1 MSTHDALHD
10 DLQTPDETSQVI
22 KLHCASAAHLP
33 VMPVRQPAARST
45 AGSRGQETTVRF
57 IEGEGG
63 CSVLEVETSDR
74 SGFVHGLSHALMQE
88 SVQIVQAEV
97 KRVSGGVV
105 DRFTIAEHDG
115 SPIRA
120 AKRLA
125 LQVAVLTAVDLAS

>member
-1 MSTHDALHD
+1 MSTEVALRAD
-10 DLQTPDETSQVI
+10 QEASEEETSQVI
-22 KLHCASAAHLP
+22 RLRPCAEALP
-33 VMPVRQPAARST
+33 KPA
-45 AGSRGQETTVRF
+45 TTVRF

-63 CSVLEVETSDR
+63 CSVLEVETSES
-74 SGFVHGLSHALMQE
+74 SGLVQGLSRALLRE
-88 SVQIVQAEV
+88 SVQIVRAEV
-97 KRVSGGVV
+97 KRIAGGVL

>member
-1 MSTHDALHD
+1 MSSDLALKA
-10 DLQTPDETSQVI
+10 TTAAPDSDNSQ
-22 KLHCASAAHLP
+22 A
-33 VMPVRQPAARST
+33 
-45 AGSRGQETTVRF
+45 TTVRF

-63 CSVLEVETSDR
+63 CSMLEVETSER
-74 SGFVHGLSHALMQE
+74 SGFMQGLSLALLRE
-88 SVQIVQAEV
+88 SVQIVRAEV

-125 LQVAVLTAVDLAS
+125 LQVAVMNAVDLAS